1 MNTSEWICSACI
13 ALVGYTYI
21 GYPLLLFAWAHCV
34 RTRERVRSGPAARSA
49 SIVIAAHNEANSI
62 RRRLVELTRLA
73 RNAAIPV
80 EVILVSDG
88 SADRTALLAREVEGV
103 RVEVLA
109 RNVGKAAAL
118 NEGVRVATGEILLF
132 GDVRQTWAP
141 DAVNRLLEN
150 FEDPAVGAATG
161 ELLLTTDGQ
170 VNAGVGMYWRF
181 EKWMRQ
187 RESQVNSTIGVT
199 GAICGVRRS
208 LYRPLPVGTILDD
221 VYWPLRVV
229 MAGYRVVY
237 DRRARATDRL
247 PSTLRDEFRRKLR
260 TQVGNFQLVSLV
272 PGALLP
278 WRNPI
283 WAQFISHKLA
293 RLAVPWAL
301 GVLLLAPLLGLPS
314 PIWRIAVGLHLA
326 FYGMAIAG
334 LALGRRCRVKAFSAA
349 ASFVLL
355 NAAAWTA
362 FWVWLFRA
370 ESASWRKIEYD
381 APFTPER
388 RPDEPGATG
397 R

>member
-283 WAQFISHKLA
+283 WA
-293 RLAVPWAL
+293 
-301 GVLLLAPLLGLPS
+301 
-314 PIWRIAVGLHLA
+314 
-326 FYGMAIAG
+326 
-334 LALGRRCRVKAFSAA
+334 
-349 ASFVLL
+349 
-355 NAAAWTA
+355 
-362 FWVWLFRA
+362 
-370 ESASWRKIEYD
+370 
-381 APFTPER
+381 
-388 RPDEPGATG
+388 
-397 R
+397 